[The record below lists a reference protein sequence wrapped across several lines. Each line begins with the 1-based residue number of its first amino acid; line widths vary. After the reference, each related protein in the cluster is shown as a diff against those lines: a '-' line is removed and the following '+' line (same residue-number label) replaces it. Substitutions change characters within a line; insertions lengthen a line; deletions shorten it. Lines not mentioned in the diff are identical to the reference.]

1 MMLLLQ
7 NPSFR
12 VHLPGFVAAAAV
24 ALLALCVQQLAAG
37 LSELFIALI
46 LGLALRA
53 LLSARLAQAAWQPGF
68 LLLKTT
74 VLRAGIVL
82 FGFRLSWQQLSQ
94 LGWQGI
100 LIDLLMLSSTFCLA
114 LWLGR
119 RLGVDKGLATL
130 IGAGSAICGAAAVMA
145 TASTLRSNEAHSAL
159 AIGTVVLFGSV
170 AMLLYPLVYPWW
182 LLLGGDAQSM
192 GVLIGSTVHEVAQ
205 VVVAGQAISGD
216 VAEFAVLSKL
226 GRVLLL
232 APFLVVV
239 MLLQRRAAN
248 AAQPAAV
255 SSRGAA
261 LPVPWFAIGSL
272 GCCVWQSL
280 SPLPELPLQAVLSVD
295 RACLV
300 LAMAALG
307 LSTCFRQLGQFGYKP
322 LFLGALLACWLLI
335 VGGFLNIFLYC

>member
-1 MMLLLQ
+1 MLSLQ
-7 NPSFR
+7 SPSFR
-12 VHLPGFVAAAAV
+12 VHLPGLAAAATV
-24 ALLALCVQQLAAG
+24 TLLALGIQLLAAG
-37 LSELFIALI
+37 LSELFLALL

-53 LLSARLAQAAWQPGF
+53 LLSARLAQAQWQPGF
-68 LLLKTT
+68 ILLKTT

-145 TASTLRSNEAHSAL
+145 TASTLRSNEAHSAV

-170 AMLLYPLVYPWW
+170 AMLLYPLLYPWW

-239 MLLQRRAAN
+239 TLLQHRSTN
-248 AAQPAAV
+248 TAQSAAV
-255 SSRGAA
+255 SSR
-261 LPVPWFAIGSL
+261 LVVPVPWFALGSL
-272 GCCVWQSL
+272 ACCVWQSL
-280 SPLPELPLQAVLSVD
+280 APLPELALQALLYLD

-307 LSTCFRQLGQFGYKP
+307 LSTCFRQLGHFGYKP
-322 LFLGALLACWLLI
+322 LFLGALLAFWLLI
-335 VGGFLNIFLYC
+335 VGGILNIFLYC